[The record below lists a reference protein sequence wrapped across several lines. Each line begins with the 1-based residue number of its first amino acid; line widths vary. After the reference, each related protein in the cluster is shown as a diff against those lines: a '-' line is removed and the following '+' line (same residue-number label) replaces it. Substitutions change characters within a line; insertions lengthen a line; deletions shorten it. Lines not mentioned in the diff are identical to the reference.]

1 MLNMLDMCDMFGMFN
16 MLDMY
21 DSHPDTRLHAVEQSV
36 IPEDYHWVTSE
47 EATSD
52 DIIVMLIGPPES
64 GHHKCGSAMSR
75 VVNSN
80 PFPRYFFANGHL
92 RWAFERTKDRNQD
105 ESLQQIAA
113 AWAGCR
119 DGFTLRFA
127 YGQTGAG
134 KTHTMWPL
142 DVRDVALDLPVWT
155 RVRC

>member
-36 IPEDYHWVTSE
+36 IPEDYHWVSSE

-92 RWAFERTKDRNQD
+92 R
-105 ESLQQIAA
+105 
-113 AWAGCR
+113 
-119 DGFTLRFA
+119 
-127 YGQTGAG
+127 
-134 KTHTMWPL
+134 
-142 DVRDVALDLPVWT
+142 
-155 RVRC
+155 